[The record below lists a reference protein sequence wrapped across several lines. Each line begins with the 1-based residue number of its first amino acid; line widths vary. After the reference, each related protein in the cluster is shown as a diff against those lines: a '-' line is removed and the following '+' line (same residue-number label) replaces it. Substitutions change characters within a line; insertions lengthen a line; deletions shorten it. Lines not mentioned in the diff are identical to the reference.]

1 MDGHWTVGWNDKQK
15 FRVLQDLV
23 PFWAYFLS
31 LQFTIMQIR
40 ATGIADHILPLGDWF
55 IDTVSCSSRIS
66 NPREKN
72 RKSPEIPLTK

>member
-1 MDGHWTVGWNDKQK
+1 MDGWKDGRTKKVVYKTLSPLG
-15 FRVLQDLV
+15 LL
-23 PFWAYFLS
+23 PCFL
-31 LQFTIMQIR
+31 LHQFTIMQIR

-72 RKSPEIPLTK
+72 RKSPEIS